1 MNDDLIYL
9 DYAAT
14 TPLDPAVLATMTPY
28 FTERFYN
35 ASSRYAPAL
44 ANSRDLEAARA
55 VVAELLHARPAEI
68 IFTSGGSEGDNLALK
83 GVLEGWA
90 DLGHPERNHLIISPV
105 EHHANLYTA
114 QRLAE
119 KGYRVTY
126 LPVDAAGR
134 VDPAEVE
141 KAITP
146 QTGLIS
152 VMLANNEIGTIQPIA
167 EIGRIARMHGVPL
180 HTDAVQ
186 AVGHLPLDVEA
197 LQVDLLTLAAH
208 KFYGPK
214 GVGLLY
220 VRRGTPLSAQTRG
233 GAQERNR
240 RAGTENLAGIIGL
253 TAALKLATE
262 RLAYDASRLAEM
274 RDRLI
279 SGVRAALPEAI
290 LTGAEPP
297 ERLPG
302 HASFCFRNIGGE
314 TILLGLEERGILCS
328 SGSACAAGSTEPSHV
343 LTAIG
348 LDEELA
354 QTAVRF
360 TMGRGTTPDQIE
372 YVLQVLPEVI
382 AGFQGQGVTL

>member
-14 TPLDPAVLATMTPY
+14 TPLDPAVLAAMTPY

-35 ASSRYAPAL
+35 ASSRYAPAI

-68 IFTSGGSEGDNLALK
+68 VFTSGGSEGDNLALK

-114 QRLAE
+114 QRLEE

-167 EIGRIARMHGVPL
+167 EIGRIARKHGVLL

-186 AVGHLPLDVEA
+186 AAGHLPLDVEA

-220 VRRGTPLSAQTRG
+220 VRRGTPLAAQTRG

-262 RLAYDASRLAEM
+262 RLAYDAPRLTEM
-274 RDRLI
+274 RDRLV

-297 ERLPG
+297 ARLPG
-302 HASFCFRNIGGE
+302 HASFCFRDIGGE

-348 LDEELA
+348 LAEELA

-360 TMGRGTTPDQIE
+360 TMGRSTTPDQIE

-382 AGFQGQGVTL
+382 AGFRG